1 MFAFLEELMLQ
12 NMSLNR
18 RYSMY
23 RIIEIAF
30 FFLGTYSSGTNQE
43 DEAEKNIVE
52 VPTTSSYR

>member
-30 FFLGTYSSGTNQE
+30 LFPGGGAHSGLRLNFP
-43 DEAEKNIVE
+43 D
-52 VPTTSSYR
+52 SF